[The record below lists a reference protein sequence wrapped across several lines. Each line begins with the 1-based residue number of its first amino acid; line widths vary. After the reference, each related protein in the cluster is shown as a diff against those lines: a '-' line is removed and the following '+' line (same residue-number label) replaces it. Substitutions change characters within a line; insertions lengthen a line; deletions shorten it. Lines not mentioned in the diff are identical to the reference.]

1 VWKSPANIAVQG
13 IEKPMV
19 EISNAEQDSLN
30 EDASSGK
37 SINAIRTFT
46 GKGPLVWGA
55 RTLDGTSNEWRYIA
69 VRRFFS
75 YAEESIQKAMNNFV
89 FEPNNARTWVKIR
102 AMVTSFLVE
111 QWKAGALVGTQMDEA
126 FFVRVGEET
135 TEETE
140 ILAGIINVQIG
151 MAVARPAEFIII
163 EFSHQL
169 NNQ

>member
-1 VWKSPANIAVQG
+1 
-13 IEKPMV
+13 
-19 EISNAEQDSLN
+19 
-30 EDASSGK
+30 
-37 SINAIRTFT
+37 
-46 GKGPLVWGA
+46 
-55 RTLDGTSNEWRYIA
+55 
-69 VRRFFS
+69 
-75 YAEESIQKAMNNFV
+75 
-89 FEPNNARTWVKIR
+89 
-102 AMVTSFLVE
+102 
-111 QWKAGALVGTQMDEA
+111 MDEA